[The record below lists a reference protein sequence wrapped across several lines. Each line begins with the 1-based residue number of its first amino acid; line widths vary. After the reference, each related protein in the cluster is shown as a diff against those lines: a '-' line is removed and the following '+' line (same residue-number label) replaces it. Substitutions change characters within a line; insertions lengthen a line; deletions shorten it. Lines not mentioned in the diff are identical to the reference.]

1 MKVSGFCQRN
11 PITVR
16 PDDELLSAAKVMRD
30 QHVGYLV
37 VVEPA
42 VRDGAFRPV
51 GVLTDRDIVVSLL
64 ARDADP
70 RALRVNDV
78 MTREPVVCE
87 EELSLGQALKSMRRI
102 GVRRLPVIGKDRH
115 LTGVI
120 ALDDII
126 DALVGELEDAAGAV
140 RSEQLIEHVLHP

>member
-102 GVRRLPVIGKDRH
+102 GVRRLPVIGKDR
-115 LTGVI
+115 
-120 ALDDII
+120 
-126 DALVGELEDAAGAV
+126 
-140 RSEQLIEHVLHP
+140 Q